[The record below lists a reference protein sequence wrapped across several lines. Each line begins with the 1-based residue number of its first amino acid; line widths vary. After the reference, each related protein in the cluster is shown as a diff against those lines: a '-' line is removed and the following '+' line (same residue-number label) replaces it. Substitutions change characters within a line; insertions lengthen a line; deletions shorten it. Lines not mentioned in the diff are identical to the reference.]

1 MRRAY
6 DYWQNQ
12 PDCYSHRRARRQ
24 VSRDE
29 TGSVLKGLSQRD
41 LETELLGALCKGE
54 QSRVTVSL
62 SLLKREG
69 PSTGPRRRR
78 ITGLPQ
84 WSALPSQSIAKD
96 QPSNTS
102 RPQSR
107 RGPKQR
113 PTLTTTQWT
122 PRGRPT
128 VRGDS
133 RSTTWLPEMGLRCV
147 LNDWDSYWKRVPT
160 TGRTRLVHI
169 IDSQMN

>member
-1 MRRAY
+1 MLRRT
-6 DYWQNQ
+6 
-12 PDCYSHRRARRQ
+12 
-24 VSRDE
+24 VSSD
-29 TGSVLKGLSQRD
+29 GLS
-41 LETELLGALCKGE
+41 L
-54 QSRVTVSL
+54 
-62 SLLKREG
+62 LLKREG

-169 IDSQMN
+169 IDSQNELTTLRRAYQRESFYQVAQTWPKPGPALLREARSP

>member
-1 MRRAY
+1 MQRRT
-6 DYWQNQ
+6 
-12 PDCYSHRRARRQ
+12 
-24 VSRDE
+24 VSSD
-29 TGSVLKGLSQRD
+29 
-41 LETELLGALCKGE
+41 
-54 QSRVTVSL
+54 SL
-62 SLLKREG
+62 SLVKREG
-69 PSTGPRRRR
+69 PSTGPRRRG
-78 ITGLPQ
+78 ITELPQ

-147 LNDWDSYWKRVPT
+147 LNDWDSLKESPDHWSHT
-160 TGRTRLVHI
+160 TCAYNRQSNELTTLRRAYQRKSFYQVAQTWPKPGPALLREARSPKM
-169 IDSQMN
+169 DSDWTDHSVVLH

>member
-1 MRRAY
+1 MTTGRI
-6 DYWQNQ
+6 NQ
-12 PDCYSHRRARRQ
+12 IAIPTDESQDKSVAMKQALSQSLPKKRPRDRPARRFM
-24 VSRDE
+24 
-29 TGSVLKGLSQRD
+29 QR
-41 LETELLGALCKGE
+41 
-54 QSRVTVSL
+54 RTVS
-62 SLLKREG
+62 SDSPTEG

-84 WSALPSQSIAKD
+84 WSALPSQSMAKD

-107 RGPKQR
+107 KGPKQR

-147 LNDWDSYWKRVPT
+147 LNDWDSY
-160 TGRTRLVHI
+160 
-169 IDSQMN
+169 

>member
-1 MRRAY
+1 MTTGRI
-6 DYWQNQ
+6 NQ
-12 PDCYSHRRARRQ
+12 IAIPT
-24 VSRDE
+24 DE
-29 TGSVLKGLSQRD
+29 PEDKSVAMKQAPFLSD
-41 LETELLGALCKGE
+41 LRKETLSDLRKETKRKELLGALYKGE

-62 SLLKREG
+62 SVQREG
-69 PSTGPRRRR
+69 PSTGPRRRG

-107 RGPKQR
+107 KGPKQR

-147 LNDWDSYWKRVPT
+147 LNDWDSY
-160 TGRTRLVHI
+160 
-169 IDSQMN
+169 